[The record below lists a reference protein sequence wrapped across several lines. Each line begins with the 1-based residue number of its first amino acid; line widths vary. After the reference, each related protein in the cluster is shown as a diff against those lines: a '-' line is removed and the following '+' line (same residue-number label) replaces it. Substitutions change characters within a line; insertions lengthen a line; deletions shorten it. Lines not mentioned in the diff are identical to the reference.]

1 MLQIGSTAGAIGL
14 LAHEAAQGRSAVLN
28 AVLYDAAHG
37 LNPVAPIDLLALGV
51 SATRVGDPNLPHA
64 PAASCDF
71 CGHLGLNT
79 EALLFQFDPL
89 DYLSAECLEARL
101 HIGEVEIGEHVRQQR

>member
-1 MLQIGSTAGAIGL
+1 MGCMRFRFAFVVLAVPSSVSSLNGDLPSVYSCSQAQMITARSWLCIALRTAVLQIGSTAGAIGL

-51 SATRVGDPNLPHA
+51 G
-64 PAASCDF
+64 AA
-71 CGHLGLNT
+71 
-79 EALLFQFDPL
+79 
-89 DYLSAECLEARL
+89 
-101 HIGEVEIGEHVRQQR
+101 